1 MTSHSPAVIARA
13 DDGPPMPLVV
23 GAIRSGT
30 TLLRLMLDAHSQIAM
45 APETAFPESL
55 FRTAI
60 DLPGEE
66 IAALVVAQ
74 AKWPDLG
81 LDREAYLAACRARS
95 GVEAMR
101 LVWEHYRERHAKPI
115 VGDKSPGYVRFL
127 PTIERVLP
135 GVRVIHLLRD
145 GRDCFA
151 SQLHSRF
158 SLYSNAIRPPAVQ
171 ATEWCEAVCA
181 GRRAGPSLAAYLEI
195 RYEDLILDT
204 ARVLAEICQ
213 FLGVPYEPSMTA
225 YHAHA
230 EARLREL
237 GDRVVEGGRR
247 QTAGVRREAFAL
259 TRSAP
264 DETRVGRWRETLL
277 PDEVAAYETVAGPL
291 LAACGYEPS
300 SAILSRRDDAA
311 AHDFAVASAAALA
324 RREYPEAKLY
334 ATLAFRAD
342 PQSVQRMRELQAVA
356 EWGEDLAVH
365 WRMEVACDESAEAR
379 FGGRLAA
386 WGGEPIDADNRLFI
400 WKSHRH
406 LGAELRHV
414 AALANLGDMVA
425 HATVEVDPRLVPLVK
440 RRFPSIDVVA
450 RGAGPADAV
459 PPAASFHATWE
470 RLGHFLL
477 PSAAAI
483 PREPWLEAHPGR
495 VRRFARRPFPRVI
508 RPRVAL
514 VWHSINNDKSLPP
527 LGAWRHLLS
536 VPGVEFVSAQHGIE
550 PRDLVE
556 WQGMGGRVRVESV
569 HLRDDLDGLAAVLRS
584 CDLVVAISASQAH
597 LAGALGVPTWLLLR
611 EAPILSWP
619 LGRAAT
625 VWYPN
630 TRCRWV
636 RGGDDWE
643 PAMRRVAKDL
653 RSWRTAWR
661 RRRLSQFFRRLA
673 AP

>member
-1 MTSHSPAVIARA
+1 MASQSPATITRA
-13 DDGPPMPLVV
+13 DDGPPLPLVV

-45 APETAFPESL
+45 APETAFPEPL
-55 FRTAI
+55 FRAAL

-66 IAALVVAQ
+66 IAARVVAQ

-81 LDREAYLAACRARS
+81 LDREAYLAAGRARS
-95 GVEAMR
+95 GVGAMR
-101 LVWEHYRERHAKPI
+101 LVWDHYRERHGKPI
-115 VGDKSPGYVRFL
+115 VGDKSPGYVRYL

-135 GVRVIHLLRD
+135 GVRVIHLIRD

-158 SLYSNAIRPPAVQ
+158 SLYSNAIRPPAAQ
-171 ATEWCEAVCA
+171 ATEWCEAVGA
-181 GRRAGPSLAAYLEI
+181 GRRTGPALPAYLEV

-204 ARVLAEICQ
+204 ARVLAEICR
-213 FLGVPYEPSMTA
+213 FLGVTYEPGMTA
-225 YHAHA
+225 YHVHA

-247 QTAGVRREAFAL
+247 QTADVRREAFAL

-264 DETRVGRWRETLL
+264 DETRIGRWRETLL
-277 PDEVAAYETVAGPL
+277 PDEVAAYEAVAGPL
-291 LAACGYEPS
+291 LAACGYETS
-300 SAILSRRDDAA
+300 RSILARRDEAA
-311 AHDFAVASAAALA
+311 SHELAVASAAALA
-324 RREYPEAKLY
+324 RREYAEAKRY
-334 ATLAFRAD
+334 ATLAFRSD

-365 WRMEVACDESAEAR
+365 WRMEVASNEPAETR

-386 WGGEPIDADNRLFI
+386 WGGEPIDAANRLFI

-406 LGAELRHV
+406 LGAELRSI
-414 AALANLGDMVA
+414 AALANLGDMAA
-425 HATVEVDPRLVPLVK
+425 HATVEVDPRLVPLVR
-440 RRFPSIDVVA
+440 RRFPPIDVVA

-459 PPAASFHATWE
+459 PPATSFHATWE
-470 RLGHFLL
+470 RLGHYLL

-483 PREPWLEAHPGR
+483 PKAPWLEADPGR
-495 VRRFARRPFPRVI
+495 VQRFARRPCPRVL

-514 VWHSINNDKSLPP
+514 VWHSINSDKSLPP
-527 LGAWRHLLS
+527 LGTWRHLLS

-556 WQGMGGRVRVESV
+556 WQGLGGRVRVEPV
-569 HLRDDLDGLAAVLRS
+569 QLHDDLDGLAAVLRS
-584 CDLVVAISASQAH
+584 CDLVVAVSASQTH
-597 LAGALGVPTWLLLR
+597 LAGALGVPTWLLIH
-611 EAPILSWP
+611 EAPMLSWP
-619 LGRAAT
+619 LGRTAT

-643 PAMRRVAKDL
+643 PAMHRMAEDL
-653 RSWRTAWR
+653 RRWRAAWR
-661 RRRLSQFFRRLA
+661 RRRLWPSL
-673 AP
+673 PHL